1 MNTRRRTLLAAF
13 CSVATVLWISP
24 VRAAE
29 DAPGATLFIQQDAV
43 QAFDLVTG
51 RGFQIGTATGSIT
64 GTTFVEFQ
72 FSPSGP
78 PVGDALPITF
88 QNKVIITD
96 LDGDQAFFDNV
107 GTGTFH
113 LGVPGADF
121 VGSGGPLVG
130 TYVLTKGTG
139 KYQALL
145 VGATFGY
152 RAVLMN
158 PPNGT
163 FGSVYVRVLRHTK

>member
-1 MNTRRRTLLAAF
+1 MNTRRRTLLAVF
-13 CSVATVLWISP
+13 CSVATLLSVSP

-29 DAPGATLFIQQDAV
+29 DAPGGILFTQQDAV

-64 GTTFVEFQ
+64 GTTFVDFQ
-72 FSPSGP
+72 FAPSGP
-78 PVGDALPITF
+78 PDGDALPITF

-96 LDGDQAFFDNV
+96 LDGDQAFFDND

-139 KYQALL
+139 KYQSLP
-145 VGATFGY
+145 VGSSFGY

-163 FGSVYVRVLRHTK
+163 FGSVYVRVLRRTR